1 MRGPRIGDLELE
13 NPLILAPMAG
23 VTDSAFRLIAKKH
36 GAAMVFSEMVS
47 AIALVRGDRRSLEM
61 IRASPG
67 ERPFGV
73 QIEGPDPDS
82 MAEAARIAQDHCDLV
97 DLNFGCP
104 ARKVVAEPTPAGA
117 GLLRYPDR
125 IERIIRLVVKAS
137 DKPVTIK
144 IRAGWDS
151 RSINAVQIAKMAE
164 ECGVAAITLHPRTR
178 AQGFSGKAD
187 WNLIAQVKEAVSI
200 PVIGNGD
207 VFKPEDAKRMMDM
220 TGCDGVMIGR
230 GALGNPWIFSATLA
244 FLQTGEIPPGPTLRE
259 RLETLLELMRLM
271 MKFKGEERAA
281 LEIRKHVGWFSRG
294 LPYAKS
300 FRVRGHRI
308 KNYRELEELIR
319 EYITSL
325 ISSQSGD
332 LIRCTL
338 ERRSEQLT

>member
-1 MRGPRIGDLELE
+1 MRGPRIGDLEIE

-23 VTDSAFRLIAKKH
+23 VTDTAFRLIAKRH
-36 GAAMVFSEMVS
+36 GAALVFSEMIS
-47 AIALVRGDRRSLEM
+47 AIALTRGDKRSSEM
-61 IRASPG
+61 IKSTPQ

-82 MAEAARIAQDHCDLV
+82 MTEAARIVQDRCDLV

-117 GLLRYPDR
+117 GLLKYPDR
-125 IERIIRLVVKAS
+125 IERIIRAVVRAS

-144 IRAGWDS
+144 IRAGWDT
-151 RSINAVQIAKMAE
+151 RSINAVQIAKIAE
-164 ECGVAAITLHPRTR
+164 ECGVSAITLHPRTR
-178 AQGFSGKAD
+178 TQGFSGRAD
-187 WNLIAQVKEAVSI
+187 WSLIAQVKEAVSI

-207 VFKPEDAKRMMDM
+207 VFEPEDARRMMDV

-230 GALGNPWIFSATLA
+230 GALGNPWIFSRTLA
-244 FLQTGEIPPGPTLRE
+244 FLETGRLPPEPTPHE
-259 RLETLLELMRLM
+259 RLGTLLELMRLM

-300 FRVRGHRI
+300 LRVRGQRV
-308 KNYRELEELIR
+308 KSYRELEELIG
-319 EYITSL
+319 EYIAFIT
-325 ISSQSGD
+325 
-332 LIRCTL
+332 
-338 ERRSEQLT
+338 